1 MKKISYLVFAAVAMS
16 VISCSTADQKVP
28 QMAADFCNCFSK
40 MERDLSEST
49 KNIVAKA
56 SEAADPEKLLQNAVL
71 AMNEED
77 QVAIASE
84 MESFSEMDDENS
96 EIGKCIKNVEKKY
109 DNAYTFNQDKFAQK
123 VIKELESKQGCGF
136 TASLLKL
143 GLKMEKNFKK

>member
-1 MKKISYLVFAAVAMS
+1 MKKSSNLAFVAVVISI
-16 VISCSTADQKVP
+16 ISCSTADQKVP

-40 MERDLSEST
+40 MEKDLSEST
-49 KNIVAKA
+49 KNIMAKA
-56 SEAADPEKLLQNAVL
+56 SEAADPEKSIQNAVL

-77 QVAIASE
+77 QVAIAEEMEGFSE
-84 MESFSEMDDENS
+84 MEDENS

-123 VIKELESKQGCGF
+123 VIKELESKQGCDF

-143 GLKMEKNFKK
+143 GLKMEKNSKK